1 MVGWG
6 IFLIIMGAGSL
17 LMPMLGYQF
26 TMMELV
32 DPYQPYAGIVVA
44 VIGAAL
50 VLMGMKQR
58 PATKVAVTTQPDP
71 VREPDAGTTEDV
83 ARPEDSRSQP

>member
-17 LMPMLGYQF
+17 LLPMLNIQF
-26 TMMELV
+26 RLMEIV
-32 DPYQPYAGIVVA
+32 DDYQPYAGIVVA

-50 VLMGMKQR
+50 VFLGMDR
-58 PATKVAVTTQPDP
+58 GGATAVTETPAPVAPEAAAEGPPDDP
-71 VREPDAGTTEDV
+71 
-83 ARPEDSRSQP
+83 ART

>member
-6 IFLIIMGAGSL
+6 IFIIIMGAGSL
-17 LMPMLGYQF
+17 LLPLLGYQF
-26 TMMELV
+26 TLMELV

-44 VIGAAL
+44 LIGAAL
-50 VLMGMKQR
+50 VLMGMKQS
-58 PATKVAVTTQPDP
+58 PATTVAVTTPPAP

-83 ARPEDSRSQP
+83 ARPEDPRSQP